1 MTESSRRGLRLLARS
16 APAIVLLGIAVWGV
30 RQPIQSAT
38 PNPVP
43 PFGTPM
49 APQSLSGAHAVG
61 DQAAPVG
68 LILYSDFECP
78 YCATLAADV
87 LPTIRREY
95 VDRGLLRV
103 GFRHFP
109 MSALH
114 PGADK
119 ISSFVECASLQVD
132 FWTVHDLVL
141 ANPTQLD
148 PSRRMRLFENRRL
161 DEQAFASCI
170 SGPSVAVQED
180 VAHGKAIGVRS
191 TPALLLGPQERGAI
205 RVTKVFD
212 GLVSSRTLAD
222 AIDHILAGQIR

>member
-1 MTESSRRGLRLLARS
+1 MTETSHRALRLFARS

-30 RQPIQSAT
+30 RQPIQSAR

-43 PFGTPM
+43 PFGAPI
-49 APQSLSGAHAVG
+49 APQSLSRAHAVG
-61 DQAAPVG
+61 DQAAPAA

-78 YCATLAADV
+78 YCASFAADV
-87 LPTIRREY
+87 LPTIRRDY
-95 VDRGLLRV
+95 VDRGLLRL

-109 MSALH
+109 ITALH
-114 PGADK
+114 PAADR
-119 ISSFVECASLQVD
+119 ISSFVECASVQVD

-161 DEQAFASCI
+161 DQEVLASCI
-170 SGPSVAVQED
+170 SGPSVVVPED

-191 TPALLLGPQERGAI
+191 TPTLLLGPQERGAI

-212 GLVSSRTLAD
+212 GLVGSRTLAD
-222 AIDHILAGQIR
+222 AIDQVLAGQVR